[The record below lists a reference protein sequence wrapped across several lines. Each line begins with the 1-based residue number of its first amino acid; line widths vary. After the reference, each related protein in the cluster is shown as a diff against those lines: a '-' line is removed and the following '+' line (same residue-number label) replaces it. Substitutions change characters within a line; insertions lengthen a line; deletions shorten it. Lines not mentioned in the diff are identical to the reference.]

1 MKHQKIVRGDTMNN
15 AVSYAIDS
23 QVIFNTFF
31 SIMAIVVAIGV
42 SILVIRLMRKFIDF
56 ILRQYQSV
64 FQMCSDKIKKKK
76 TQPFKYRKSYT
87 PFLRGS
93 KMTLESQKTENGKG
107 Y

>member
-1 MKHQKIVRGDTMNN
+1 
-15 AVSYAIDS
+15 
-23 QVIFNTFF
+23 
-31 SIMAIVVAIGV
+31 
-42 SILVIRLMRKFIDF
+42 
-56 ILRQYQSV
+56 
-64 FQMCSDKIKKKK
+64 MCSDKIKKKK